1 MPYRRWRHAPSSQR
15 FLRKRRLREFQVW
28 QAPLSALATLVV
40 AGAAAYRL
48 AEPSH
53 SWSDAFWMAII
64 TLTTV
69 GYGEVHP
76 LGSGGRL
83 VTVLLLLG
91 GVFTVQLVIQRLAQL
106 SSTGYFHRLRRSR
119 EQAMLDAI
127 CDHVIICGYG
137 RMGQEV
143 AACMAREEVP
153 LLVIDQQAQRT
164 ALAMEHGFYSVTGD
178 ASLDDVLRRAGVE
191 RARSLVAVLGTDA
204 DNVYVV
210 LSANALAP
218 RIPIISR
225 AESQEAASKLRRAG
239 ANDVVSP
246 FVAGGRVL
254 ASKALYPEAASFMEV
269 LAGTKY
275 QIERIQLTTS
285 QEEFSRLPG
294 RSLAEIQLGSLS
306 GVLVLAI
313 SSSRG
318 VQVNPGGQAVLH
330 PGDQLILLGSPRQ
343 RRAAEALLGLVT
355 ARVEVLEDPMDLQ
368 SQARSTGNQPDQ

>member
-1 MPYRRWRHAPSSQR
+1 MLFHSWRHTPSVKR
-15 FLRKRRLREFQVW
+15 FLRKRRRWEQQVW
-28 QAPLSALATLVV
+28 QGPLGALGILVL
-40 AGAAAYRL
+40 AGAVAYRL
-48 AEPSH
+48 AEPSYG
-53 SWSDAFWMAII
+53 WSDAFWMAII

-91 GVFTVQLVIQRLAQL
+91 GIFIVQLVIQSFLQL
-106 SSTGYFHRLRRSR
+106 SNTGYFRRLRLRR
-119 EQAMLDAI
+119 EQAMLDEI
-127 CDHVIICGYG
+127 RDHVIICGYG

-143 AACMAREEVP
+143 ASCMAREDVP

-164 ALAMEHGFYSVTGD
+164 AQAMEHGFYGITGD
-178 ASLDDVLRRAGVE
+178 ASLDDVLRKAGVE

-210 LSANALAP
+210 LSAKALAP
-218 RIPIISR
+218 RIQMIAR

-246 FVAGGRVL
+246 FIAGGRAL
-254 ASKALYPEAASFMEV
+254 ASKALYPEAVSFMEV

-285 QEEFSRLPG
+285 QEKFSRLPG
-294 RSLAEIQLGSLS
+294 QSLAEIQLGTRS

-313 SSSRG
+313 SSSLG
-318 VQVNPGGQAVLH
+318 VQVNPGGNAVLH

-343 RRAAEALLGLVT
+343 RRAAETVLGLVT

-368 SQARSTGNQPDQ
+368 G

>member
-1 MPYRRWRHAPSSQR
+1 MLYRRWRPGPSSKR
-15 FLRKRRLREFQVW
+15 FLRKRRLWEPHVW
-28 QAPLSALATLVV
+28 QVPLSALVVLVV

-91 GVFTVQLVIQRLAQL
+91 GIFTVQLVIQRFAQL
-106 SSTGYFHRLRRSR
+106 SSTGYFHRLRLRR

-143 AACMAREEVP
+143 AACMAREDVP

-164 ALAMEHGFYSVTGD
+164 ALATEHGFYGVTGD
-178 ASLDDVLRRAGVE
+178 ASLDDVLRKAGVE

-210 LSANALAP
+210 LSAKALAP
-218 RIPIISR
+218 RIQMIAR
-225 AESQEAASKLRRAG
+225 AESREAASKLRRAG
-239 ANDVVSP
+239 ADDVVSP
-246 FVAGGRVL
+246 PVAGGRAL
-254 ASKALYPEAASFMEV
+254 ASKALHPEAVSFMEV

-275 QIERIQLTTS
+275 QIERIELTTS
-285 QEEFSRLPG
+285 QEDFGRLPG
-294 RSLAEIQLGSLS
+294 RSLAEIQLGARS

-313 SSSRG
+313 RSARG
-318 VQVNPGGQAVLH
+318 VQVNPGGHAVLH

-343 RRAAEALLGLVT
+343 RRAAEALLGLV
-355 ARVEVLEDPMDLQ
+355 AAHVEVLEDPMNPQ
-368 SQARSTGNQPDQ
+368 GDQ

>member
-1 MPYRRWRHAPSSQR
+1 MFLRRWRHTPSANRSP
-15 FLRKRRLREFQVW
+15 RKRRFKQARVW
-28 QAPLSALATLVV
+28 QVPLSALTVLVF

-48 AEPSH
+48 AEPSYG
-53 SWSDAFWMAII
+53 WSDAFWMTII

-76 LGSGGRL
+76 LSGGGRL

-91 GVFTVQLVIQRLAQL
+91 GVFTVQLVIQRFLQL
-106 SSTGYFHRLRRSR
+106 SNTGYFQRLRLRR

-137 RMGQEV
+137 RMGREV
-143 AACMAREEVP
+143 ASCMAREDVP
-153 LLVIDQQAQRT
+153 LLVIDQQPQRT
-164 ALAMEHGFYSVTGD
+164 ALAIEHGFYGVTGD
-178 ASLDDVLRRAGVE
+178 ASLDEVLRKAGVE

-210 LSANALAP
+210 LSAKALAP
-218 RIPIISR
+218 RMQIIAR

-254 ASKALYPEAASFMEV
+254 ASKALYPAAVSFMEV
-269 LAGTKY
+269 LAGTRY

-285 QEEFSRLPG
+285 REEFSRLPG
-294 RSLAEIQLGSLS
+294 RSLAEIQLGARS

-313 SSSRG
+313 GSAQG
-318 VQVNPGGQAVLH
+318 VQVNPGGQAVLQ
-330 PGDQLILLGSPRQ
+330 PGDQLILLGSARQ
-343 RRAAEALLGLVT
+343 RRAAEALLGLVA
-355 ARVEVLEDPMDLQ
+355 ARVDVLEDPMDLQ
-368 SQARSTGNQPDQ
+368 E

>member
-1 MPYRRWRHAPSSQR
+1 MRLRRWRQAPPAKR
-15 FLRKRRLREFQVW
+15 FLRKRRLREYQVW
-28 QAPLSALATLVV
+28 QGPLSALAALVLF
-40 AGAAAYRL
+40 GAVAYRV
-48 AEPSH
+48 AEPGY

-76 LGSGGRL
+76 LGGRGRL

-91 GVFTVQLVIQRLAQL
+91 GIFIVQLVVQRFLQL
-106 SSTGYFHRLRRSR
+106 SNTGYFHRLRLRR
-119 EQAMLDAI
+119 EQAMLDAL

-137 RMGQEV
+137 RMGREV
-143 AACMAREEVP
+143 ASCMAREDVP
-153 LLVIDQQAQRT
+153 LLVVDQQDQRT
-164 ALAMEHGFYSVTGD
+164 AQAMEQGFYGITGD
-178 ASLDDVLRRAGVE
+178 ASLDDVLRKAGVE

-204 DNVYVV
+204 DNVYAV
-210 LSANALAP
+210 LSARALAP
-218 RIPIISR
+218 RIRIIAR
-225 AESQEAASKLRRAG
+225 AESQEAANKLRRAG
-239 ANDVVSP
+239 TNDVVSP

-254 ASKALYPEAASFMEV
+254 AAKALYPEAVSFMEV

-294 RSLAEIQLGSLS
+294 RSLAEIQLGACS

-313 SSSRG
+313 SSARG

-330 PGDQLILLGSPRQ
+330 PGDQLILLGSSRQ
-343 RRAAEALLGLVT
+343 RRTAEALLGL
-355 ARVEVLEDPMDLQ
+355 AAAHVEVLGDPMDLH
-368 SQARSTGNQPDQ
+368 

>member
-1 MPYRRWRHAPSSQR
+1 MLYRRWRPGPSSKR
-15 FLRKRRLREFQVW
+15 FLRKRRLWEPQVW
-28 QAPLSALATLVV
+28 QVPLSALVVLVV

-91 GVFTVQLVIQRLAQL
+91 GIFTVQLVIQRLVQL
-106 SSTGYFHRLRRSR
+106 SSTGYFHRLRLRR

-164 ALAMEHGFYSVTGD
+164 ALAMEHGFYGVTGD

-294 RSLAEIQLGSLS
+294 RSLAEIQLGALS

-368 SQARSTGNQPDQ
+368 G

>member
-1 MPYRRWRHAPSSQR
+1 M
-15 FLRKRRLREFQVW
+15 L
-28 QAPLSALATLVV
+28 LVG
-40 AGAAAYRL
+40 GAIAYRL

-53 SWSDAFWMAII
+53 SWSDALWMTVI

-83 VTVLLLLG
+83 VTVLLLVAG
-91 GVFTVQLVIQRLAQL
+91 AFTVQLVVQRLVQL
-106 SSTGYFHRLRRSR
+106 SSTGYFHRLRLRR

-143 AACMAREEVP
+143 AACMAREDVP

-164 ALAMEHGFYSVTGD
+164 ALAAEHGFYSITGD
-178 ASLDDVLRRAGVE
+178 ASLDEVLRKAGVE

-210 LSANALAP
+210 LSAKALAP
-218 RIPIISR
+218 RIQMIAR

-239 ANDVVSP
+239 ADDVVSP
-246 FVAGGRVL
+246 PVAGGRVL
-254 ASKALYPEAASFMEV
+254 ASKALHPEAVSFMDL

-275 QIERIQLTTS
+275 QIERIQLTAS
-285 QEEFSRLPG
+285 LEEFSRLPG
-294 RSLAEIQLGSLS
+294 RSLAELQLGARS

-318 VQVNPGGQAVLH
+318 VQVNPGGHTILH
-330 PGDQLILLGSPRQ
+330 PGDQLILLGSPQQ
-343 RRAAEALLGLVT
+343 RRSAEALLGLVT
-355 ARVEVLEDPMDLQ
+355 TRVEVLGDPMDLQ
-368 SQARSTGNQPDQ
+368 S

>member
-1 MPYRRWRHAPSSQR
+1 MRQG
-15 FLRKRRLREFQVW
+15 FFRKRRLRQARIW
-28 QAPLSALATLVV
+28 QNPFSALVVLVV
-40 AGAAAYRL
+40 AGAVAYRL

-53 SWSDAFWMAII
+53 NWSDAFWMTII

-91 GVFTVQLVIQRLAQL
+91 GVFIVQWAIQRFLQL
-106 SSTGYFHRLRRSR
+106 SNTGYFQRLRLRR
-119 EQAMLDAI
+119 EQAMLDAV

-143 AACMAREEVP
+143 ASCMAREEVP
-153 LLVIDQQAQRT
+153 VLVIDHQAQRT
-164 ALAMEHGFYSVTGD
+164 ARAMEQGFYGITGD
-178 ASLDDVLRRAGVE
+178 ASLDDVLRKAGLE

-204 DNVYVV
+204 DNVYVA
-210 LSANALAP
+210 LSAKALAP
-218 RIPIISR
+218 RVQIIAR

-254 ASKALYPEAASFMEV
+254 AAKALHPEAVSFMEV
-269 LAGTKY
+269 LAGTRY

-294 RSLAEIQLGSLS
+294 RSLAEVQLGARS

-313 SSSRG
+313 NSSRG

-330 PGDQLILLGSPRQ
+330 PGDQLILLGSARQ
-343 RRAAEALLGLVT
+343 RRAAEALLGLAA
-355 ARVEVLEDPMDLQ
+355 ARVEVLEDPMDLHDESIQ
-368 SQARSTGNQPDQ
+368 SLS

>member
-1 MPYRRWRHAPSSQR
+1 VLYRRWRHTPSVKRLLQ
-15 FLRKRRLREFQVW
+15 KRRLRQAQVW
-28 QAPLSALATLVV
+28 QDPLSALVVLVV
-40 AGAAAYRL
+40 AGATAYRV

-53 SWSDAFWMAII
+53 NWSDAFWMTII

-69 GYGEVHP
+69 GYGEVYP

-91 GVFTVQLVIQRLAQL
+91 GIFTVQLVIQRFAQL
-106 SSTGYFHRLRRSR
+106 SNTGYFHRHRLRR

-143 AACMAREEVP
+143 ASSMAKEDVP

-164 ALAMEHGFYSVTGD
+164 AQAMDNGFYGITGD
-178 ASLDDVLRRAGVE
+178 ASLDDVLRKAGLE

-210 LSANALAP
+210 LSAKALAP
-218 RIPIISR
+218 RIQIIAR

-239 ANDVVSP
+239 ATDVVSP

-254 ASKALYPEAASFMEV
+254 ASKALHPEAVSFMEV

-285 QEEFSRLPG
+285 REEFSRLPG
-294 RSLAEIQLGSLS
+294 RSLAEIQLGARS

-313 SSSRG
+313 SSARG
-318 VQVNPGGQAVLH
+318 VQVNPGGQAILQ
-330 PGDQLILLGSPRQ
+330 PGDQLILLGSSRQ
-343 RRAAEALLGLVT
+343 RRAAEALLGLVA
-355 ARVEVLEDPMDLQ
+355 ARVEILEDPMDLH
-368 SQARSTGNQPDQ
+368 G

>member
-1 MPYRRWRHAPSSQR
+1 MLLSRWRHTPSTKRS
-15 FLRKRRLREFQVW
+15 LRKRRLRQAQVW
-28 QAPLSALATLVV
+28 QVPLSALTILVV

-48 AEPSH
+48 AEPSYG
-53 SWSDAFWMAII
+53 WSDAFWMTII

-76 LGSGGRL
+76 LSGGGRL

-91 GVFTVQLVIQRLAQL
+91 GVFTVQLVIQRFLQL
-106 SSTGYFHRLRRSR
+106 SNTGYFHRLRLRR

-137 RMGQEV
+137 RMGREV
-143 AACMAREEVP
+143 ASCMAREDVP
-153 LLVIDQQAQRT
+153 LLVIDQQPQRT
-164 ALAMEHGFYSVTGD
+164 ALAIEHGFYGVTGD
-178 ASLDDVLRRAGVE
+178 ASLDEVLRKAGVG

-210 LSANALAP
+210 LSAKALAP
-218 RIPIISR
+218 RVQVIAR

-254 ASKALYPEAASFMEV
+254 ASKALYPEAVSFMEV

-294 RSLAEIQLGSLS
+294 RSLAEIQLGARS

-313 SSSRG
+313 GSSRG
-318 VQVNPGGQAVLH
+318 VQVNPGGQAVLQ
-330 PGDQLILLGSPRQ
+330 PGDQLILLGSSRQ
-343 RRAAEALLGLVT
+343 RRAAEALLGVVA
-355 ARVEVLEDPMDLQ
+355 ARVDVLEDPMDLQ
-368 SQARSTGNQPDQ
+368 E

>member
-1 MPYRRWRHAPSSQR
+1 MLYRRWRYTPPAKR
-15 FLRKRRLREFQVW
+15 FVQKRHWREARVW
-28 QAPLSALATLVV
+28 QTPLSALVVLVV
-40 AGAAAYRL
+40 AGAVAYRL
-48 AEPSH
+48 AEPRH
-53 SWSDAFWMAII
+53 SWSDAFWMTII

-69 GYGEVHP
+69 GYGEVYP

-91 GVFTVQLVIQRLAQL
+91 GVFTVQLVVQRFLQL
-106 SSTGYFHRLRRSR
+106 SNTGHFNRLRLYR

-127 CDHVIICGYG
+127 RDHVIICGYG

-143 AACMAREEVP
+143 ASCMAREDVP
-153 LLVIDQQAQRT
+153 LLVIDQQARRT
-164 ALAMEHGFYSVTGD
+164 ALAIEHGFYGVTGD
-178 ASLDDVLRRAGVE
+178 ASLDDVLRKAGVE

-210 LSANALAP
+210 LSARALAP
-218 RIPIISR
+218 RIQMIAR

-239 ANDVVSP
+239 ADDVVSP

-254 ASKALYPEAASFMEV
+254 ASKALHPEAVSFMEV

-294 RSLAEIQLGSLS
+294 RSLAEIQLGARS

-313 SSSRG
+313 GSSRG
-318 VQVNPGGQAVLH
+318 VQVNPGGQAVLQ
-330 PGDQLILLGSPRQ
+330 PGDQLILLGSSRQ
-343 RRAAEALLGLVT
+343 RRAAEALLGLVA
-355 ARVEVLEDPMDLQ
+355 ARVDVLEDPMDLQ
-368 SQARSTGNQPDQ
+368 D